1 LSEVEA
7 GNIESVS
14 IAGQRIHGQYR
25 EGRGAFRLVGP
36 GNPGHLS
43 DELRNKHV
51 EVRFQ
56 ETQDSPLARTLLG
69 TWAPLI
75 MFRGTVV
82 VYDPPDATDET
93 IAVGRNPE
101 GRREFGSSVRAVFLR
116 VRKQVNP

>member
-1 LSEVEA
+1 MSALA
-7 GNIESVS
+7 I
-14 IAGQRIHGQYR
+14 
-25 EGRGAFRLVGP
+25 RGIYL
-36 GNPGHLS
+36 

-56 ETQDSPLARTLLG
+56 ETQDSPLALTLLG

-93 IAVGRNPE
+93 IAVGRNPKAD
-101 GRREFGSSVRAVFLR
+101 GNLGPPSAPSF
-116 VRKQVNP
+116 